1 MEYNNE
7 AKLKEQNS
15 SRLTD
20 SKKGLPVT
28 KGEGERRGL
37 RGIMSSTHNVGGSQ
51 GRQYSTEKTSRDSV
65 ASYYTDRQ

>member
-20 SKKGLPVT
+20 SKKGLVVT
-28 KGEGERRGL
+28 KGKGTGEGEWE
-37 RGIMSSTHNVGGSQ
+37 
-51 GRQYSTEKTSRDSV
+51 GREKGNKGH
-65 ASYYTDRQ
+65 YN